1 MTFPLKGKRFVAALG
16 LAAVT
21 GLSNTAQAAVIDGV
35 NVGTGILTFVATTIM
50 EDAGPP
56 NGTLITG
63 DGQTLRGL
71 GVVTEIRSDGVLV
84 WSPTLTD
91 ELTIMFGGYTS
102 TGFTP
107 TAVGFTGGSVQF
119 FHDTS
124 GASPA
129 NFNNGTGFGEGNL
142 WLDLLGVAFDNPLVP
157 ASCTNVTLCGG
168 GDVLGPSISVTGTG
182 LLEVTGGGL
191 ADAYFNTNT
200 IVAGGTGNVAD
211 WEINKSVSNL
221 NPIGFLFQ
229 THGTGS
235 ISNLRV
241 EPTNGVPEP
250 TTLALLGL
258 ALAGLGW
265 SPRRKRR

>member
-1 MTFPLKGKRFVAALG
+1 MTFPLEGKRFVAALG

-21 GLSNTAQAAVIDGV
+21 GLSSTAQAAVIDGV

-63 DGQTLRGL
+63 DGQVLRGL

-124 GASPA
+124 GSSPA
-129 NFNNGTGFGEGNL
+129 NFVNGTGFGEGSL
-142 WLDLLGVAFDNPLVP
+142 WLDLIGVAFDNPLVP
-157 ASCTNVTLCGG
+157 GSCTGVTLCGG

-182 LLEVTGGGL
+182 LLEVTLGGL

-211 WEINKSVSNL
+211 WEINSSVSNL

-229 THGTGS
+229 THGTAS
-235 ISNLRV
+235 ISNFRV
-241 EPTNGVPEP
+241 VPEP
-250 TTLALLGL
+250 STPALLAIGL
-258 ALAGLGW
+258 LAISFGVRVFG
-265 SPRRKRR
+265 RAK